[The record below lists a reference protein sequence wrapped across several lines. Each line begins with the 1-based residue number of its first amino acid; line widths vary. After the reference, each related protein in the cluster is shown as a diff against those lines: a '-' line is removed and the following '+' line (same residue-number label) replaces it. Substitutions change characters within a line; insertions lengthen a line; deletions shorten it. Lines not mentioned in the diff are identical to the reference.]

1 MTDRPTDAPINELLG
16 SASVFVSAL
25 NGVMERKL
33 LSEMPGS
40 RLSLSQLKVFKLL
53 DVSGPRNIGHVAAFL
68 GVSNA
73 AASKT
78 VDRLVRG
85 KYLRRVEA
93 RADRRASEISLAD
106 PGRKLLNRYETARSR
121 TLAQVFGSL
130 ERDSVRRATRLLERL
145 TRAIVAHSGNAE
157 EICLQCGIYL
167 QNGCVVRDAARADCS
182 YQIRTKKPPGKPR
195 LRAPRP

>member
-25 NGVMERKL
+25 NGVMEQKL
-33 LSEMPGS
+33 LSEMAGS
-40 RLSLSQLKVFKLL
+40 RLSLSQLKIFKLL

-85 KYLRRVEA
+85 RYLRRVEA
-93 RADRRASEISLAD
+93 RADRRESEISLAD
-106 PGRKLLNRYETARSR
+106 PGRKLLNRYETARNR
-121 TLAQVFGSL
+121 TLAQIFGTL
-130 ERDSVRRATRLLERL
+130 ERDGVRRTARLLERL
-145 TRAIVAHSGNAE
+145 TRAIVAHSGNVE
-157 EICLQCGIYL
+157 GICLQCGIYL
-167 QNGCVVRDAARADCS
+167 QNGCVVRDAARADCC
-182 YQIRTKKPPGKPR
+182 YQIRTKKPPGRPR